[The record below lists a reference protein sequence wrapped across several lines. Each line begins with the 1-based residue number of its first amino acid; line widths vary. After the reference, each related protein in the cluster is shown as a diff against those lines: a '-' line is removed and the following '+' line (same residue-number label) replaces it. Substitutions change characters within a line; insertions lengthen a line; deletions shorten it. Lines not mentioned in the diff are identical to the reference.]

1 MLDLSGGILSKA
13 GVEDEVS
20 GALSRETIWQL
31 IHGEPALVS
40 DLVDADRQIQPC
52 GLDVTLGAVF
62 QLTEA
67 GRLGTDERHLPDR
80 VPMAFDFWGWL
91 HLPAGSY
98 MLQLN
103 EVVRLPLD
111 LMALGRPRSSLLRC
125 GASLHTAVWDPGYQG
140 RSECLL
146 VVNNPAGIELQK
158 DAAIMQLV
166 FFRLEQAT
174 GRGYAGRYQGENLA

>member
-1 MLDLSGGILSKA
+1 MLDIGRGLLSGT

-20 GALSRETIWQL
+20 GVLSRETIWQL
-31 IHGEPALVS
+31 MHAEPALVS
-40 DLVDADRQIQPC
+40 DLPDAAVQIQPC

-67 GRLGTDERHLPDR
+67 GRLGVDDRHVPDR
-80 VPMAFDFWGWL
+80 VPLGFDFWGWL
-91 HLPAGSY
+91 HLPPGSY
-98 MLQLN
+98 MVQLN

-111 LMALGRPRSSLLRC
+111 VMALGRPRSSLLRC
-125 GASLHTAVWDPGYQG
+125 GATLHTAVWDPGYQG

-146 VVNNPAGIELQK
+146 LVDNPAGLELQK
-158 DAAIMQLV
+158 DARIMQLV

-174 GRGYAGRYQGENLA
+174 ARGYAGRYQGENLA